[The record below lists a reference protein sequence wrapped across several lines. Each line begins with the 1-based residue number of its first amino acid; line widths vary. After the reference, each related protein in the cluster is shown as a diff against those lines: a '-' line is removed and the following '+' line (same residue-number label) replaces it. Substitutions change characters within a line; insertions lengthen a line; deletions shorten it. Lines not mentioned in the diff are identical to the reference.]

1 MEKQT
6 RTPLERFLSLS
17 WYDTLLRFASN
28 FVAKSSEV
36 LLTVGLVVS
45 SANFLTDGSIVK
57 QGTMLLLA
65 WIQSITI
72 DGSLGTSFYRVL
84 IGLKER
90 DWITCIF
97 SAILT
102 ILFTGV
108 AWITVEGDTLSHAAN
123 TSIEAAM
130 HMIGIDVRLLSLLRA
145 IAVVGVV
152 LMSRLHEVSFHEHTS
167 PTRALPPVS
176 SEDNQR
182 ALVCSH
188 PTRERLNKWLKSIRH
203 QQRRPLPSLQQPPRS
218 RQCYSISPRKSKSHS
233 KKVLLR
239 LDQCGSGLAG
249 DYQEQRTQETTSFL
263 AAYDERP
270 RQAYDT
276 LQAEGEK
283 ITGRALAQ
291 RAHVRRSTSTAWLR
305 SRQTE
310 MELHLQ
316 KSRKRSALFC
326 RARFTGYLKRR
337 KGIPMRL
344 FL

>member
-1 MEKQT
+1 MEK
-6 RTPLERFLSLS
+6 RARIPLEQFLSLS

-36 LLTVGLVVS
+36 LLTVGLMVS

-57 QGTMLLLA
+57 QGTMLSLAWA
-65 WIQSITI
+65 WIQSIAI

-102 ILFTGV
+102 ILLTGV

-152 LMSRLHEVSFHEHTS
+152 LMSRLHEVSFREHTS
-167 PTRALPPVS
+167 STKAMS
-176 SEDNQR
+176 STHDEDNQHTQ
-182 ALVCSH
+182 ACSQH
-188 PTRERLNKWLKSIRH
+188 HTKAARQVLEEH
-203 QQRRPLPSLQQPPRS
+203 PSLTTEMTVAAITASQEQP
-218 RQCYSISPRKSKSHS
+218 
-233 KKVLLR
+233 VLL
-239 LDQCGSGLAG
+239 DQLQEKQALQQESAPEAQSVRSDSAG
-249 DYQEQRTQETTSFL
+249 DHQEQRARETTSFL
-263 AAYDERP
+263 AAYDERL
-270 RQAYDT
+270 RQAYDA
-276 LQAEGEK
+276 LQAGGEK

-305 SRQTE
+305 SRQTD

-316 KSRKRSALFC
+316 KRGDEAHGEDQTTPLVS
-326 RARFTGYLKRR
+326 T
-337 KGIPMRL
+337 
-344 FL
+344 

>member
-1 MEKQT
+1 MEKQA
-6 RTPLERFLSLS
+6 RTPLQQFLSLS
-17 WYDTLLRFASN
+17 WYDALLRFASN

-65 WIQSITI
+65 WAWIQSIAI

-102 ILFTGV
+102 ILLTGV
-108 AWITVEGDTLSHAAN
+108 AWITVEGDILSHAAN

-152 LMSRLHEVSFHEHTS
+152 LMSRLHEVSFHKHESPARTALSANGEKKPHT
-167 PTRALPPVS
+167 P
-176 SEDNQR
+176 
-182 ALVCSH
+182 VCSQCH
-188 PTRERLNKWLKSIRH
+188 AKAAQQVFEEQASSITEMPVATTTTSQEQTVPLDPLQEKQTR
-203 QQRRPLPSLQQPPRS
+203 QQESASEARS
-218 RQCYSISPRKSKSHS
+218 VRS
-233 KKVLLR
+233 
-239 LDQCGSGLAG
+239 GSAG
-249 DYQEQRTQETTSFL
+249 DYQEQRTQEVAGFL
-263 AAYDERP
+263 AAYDERL

-291 RAHVRRSTSTAWLR
+291 RAHVRRSTCTAWLQSRR
-305 SRQTE
+305 SE

-316 KSRKRSALFC
+316 KKE
-326 RARFTGYLKRR
+326 FTTSGEDQVTPLVST
-337 KGIPMRL
+337 
-344 FL
+344 